1 LDSKSR
7 IDVLKLRLNAIEVL
21 GLLKKKYDY
30 KTLSEMLDLP
40 PSVLSRYV
48 KGRVL
53 PNRSRSERI
62 ISLFSEKVLADMIR
76 SKIIKTEEGFYDL
89 YEVVKDIRLQ
99 KLIGKVAFNEFSYV
113 PVNKLLTV
121 AADGIPV
128 AVEIAN
134 EFNVELIIAKQRRD
148 LSVRDC
154 LEEKIIR
161 TPPII
166 EYLYIPRRAIKRG
179 ENVLIVD
186 DLIRS
191 GKTAVTLAKL
201 TERAGGNI
209 VGVFSIAMIE
219 GMAEKLREE
228 LGMTCQVK
236 SIVTL
241 P

>member
-1 LDSKSR
+1 MDSKSR
-7 IDVLKLRLNAIEVL
+7 IDMLKLRLNAIELL

-30 KTLSEMLDLP
+30 KLLSEMLELP
-40 PSVLSRYV
+40 PSILCRYV

-53 PNRSRSERI
+53 PNKSRSERI
-62 ISLFSEKVLADMIR
+62 ISLFSEKMLTEMIK
-76 SKIIKTEEGFYDL
+76 SKITRTEEGFYDL

-121 AADGIPV
+121 AADGIPI
-128 AVEIAN
+128 AVEVAN
-134 EFNVELIIAKQRRD
+134 EFNVDLIIAKQRKD

-191 GKTAVTLAKL
+191 GKTVITLARL

-228 LGMTCQVK
+228 LGMTCQIK

>member
-1 LDSKSR
+1 MDSKSR
-7 IDVLKLRLNAIEVL
+7 IDVLKLRLNAVEVL

-62 ISLFSEKVLADMIR
+62 ISLFSEKMLADMIR

>member
-1 LDSKSR
+1 M
-7 IDVLKLRLNAIEVL
+7 LKLRLNAIELL

-30 KTLSEMLDLP
+30 KLLSEMLELP
-40 PSVLSRYV
+40 PSILCRYV

-53 PNRSRSERI
+53 PNKSRSERI
-62 ISLFSEKVLADMIR
+62 ISLFSEKMLAEMIKT
-76 SKIIKTEEGFYDL
+76 KITRTEEGFYDL

-121 AADGIPV
+121 AADGIPI
-128 AVEIAN
+128 AVEVAN
-134 EFNVELIIAKQRRD
+134 EFNVDLIIAKQRKD

-161 TPPII
+161 TPSII
-166 EYLYIPRRAIKRG
+166 EYLYIPRKAIKRG
-179 ENVLIVD
+179 ESVLIVD

-191 GKTAVTLAKL
+191 GKTVITLAKL

-228 LGMTCQVK
+228 LGMTCQIK

>member
-76 SKIIKTEEGFYDL
+76 GKIIKTEEGFYDL

>member
-1 LDSKSR
+1 MDTKSR
-7 IDVLKLRLNAIEVL
+7 IDVLKLRLNAVEVL

-62 ISLFSEKVLADMIR
+62 ISLFSEKMLADMIR

-99 KLIGKVAFNEFSYV
+99 KLIGKVAFNEFSHV

>member
-1 LDSKSR
+1 MDSKSR

-76 SKIIKTEEGFYDL
+76 GKIIKTEEGFYDL

>member
-1 LDSKSR
+1 M
-7 IDVLKLRLNAIEVL
+7 LKLRLNAIELL

-30 KTLSEMLDLP
+30 KLLSEMLELP
-40 PSVLSRYV
+40 PSILCRYV

-53 PNRSRSERI
+53 PNKSRSERI
-62 ISLFSEKVLADMIR
+62 LALFSEKMLTEMIKA
-76 SKIIKTEEGFYDL
+76 KITRTEEGFYDL

-121 AADGIPV
+121 AADGIPI
-128 AVEIAN
+128 AVEVAN
-134 EFNVELIIAKQRRD
+134 EFNVDLIIAKQRKD

-191 GKTAVTLAKL
+191 GKTVITLARL

-228 LGMTCQVK
+228 LGMTCQIK

>member
-7 IDVLKLRLNAIEVL
+7 IDVLKLRLNAVEVL

-62 ISLFSEKVLADMIR
+62 ISLFSEKMLADMIR

>member
-1 LDSKSR
+1 M
-7 IDVLKLRLNAIEVL
+7 LKLRLNAIELL

-30 KTLSEMLDLP
+30 KTLSEMLELP

-53 PNRSRSERI
+53 PNKSRSERI
-62 ISLFSEKVLADMIR
+62 ISLFSEKILTEMIK
-76 SKIIKTEEGFYDL
+76 SKITRTEEGFYDL
-89 YEVVKDIRLQ
+89 YEVVKDIGLQ

-113 PVNKLLTV
+113 TVNKLLTV
-121 AADGIPV
+121 AADGIPI

-148 LSVRDC
+148 LSVRDS

-191 GKTAVTLAKL
+191 GKTVVTLARL

-228 LGMTCQVK
+228 LGMTCQIK

>member
-1 LDSKSR
+1 MDSKSR
-7 IDVLKLRLNAIEVL
+7 IDNLKLRLNAIEIL

-62 ISLFSEKVLADMIR
+62 ISLFSEKILADIIK
-76 SKIIKTEEGFYDL
+76 SKITRTEEGFYDL

-99 KLIGKVAFNEFSYV
+99 KLIGKIAFNEFSYV

-148 LSVRDC
+148 LTVRDC

-161 TPPII
+161 TPPVI

-191 GKTAVTLAKL
+191 GKTAITLAKL
-201 TERAGGNI
+201 AERAGGNI

-241 P
+241 T

>member
-1 LDSKSR
+1 MDSKSR

>member
-1 LDSKSR
+1 M
-7 IDVLKLRLNAIEVL
+7 LKLRLNAIELL

-30 KTLSEMLDLP
+30 KLLSEMLELP
-40 PSVLSRYV
+40 PSILCRYV

-53 PNRSRSERI
+53 PNKSRSERI
-62 ISLFSEKVLADMIR
+62 ISLFSEKMLTEMIK
-76 SKIIKTEEGFYDL
+76 SKITRTEEGFYDL

-121 AADGIPV
+121 AADGIPI
-128 AVEIAN
+128 AVEVAN
-134 EFNVELIIAKQRRD
+134 EFNVDLIIAKQRKD

-191 GKTAVTLAKL
+191 GKTVITLARL

-228 LGMTCQVK
+228 LGMTCQIK